1 MKEKMNQT
9 PPTEINWC
17 RDHQQWNFFFFLSTL
32 INRKGV
38 WVSKIN

>member
-17 RDHQQWNFFFFLSTL
+17 RDDQQWNFFFFIDTDKQERSL
-32 INRKGV
+32 GF
-38 WVSKIN
+38 